1 MKTDMQHKY
10 DEINEQYESR
20 TDSEIKQDSESAAS
34 EVSPD
39 AAASSS
45 VASDAYTQSP
55 VSSDDNLELEALR
68 NEVKELKRLLANS
81 RITNEKVLRKAMNAK
96 SGWLDRL
103 VKVEI
108 FSLPLTAL
116 IFMAFSA
123 AVGASMWPIAAFI
136 VIGGISTWLDWY
148 TLRIAPT
155 SILDMPMMQLKANL
169 IRQKKYRMIQTVVES
184 VVTFLWLCWYVYSI
198 KSVLS
203 PDDELDNILK
213 YSIFGGSFVG
223 GIISVFVIIW
233 IYKKA
238 QKTNNELIDSIDSN
252 YDVG

>member
-1 MKTDMQHKY
+1 M
-10 DEINEQYESR
+10 
-20 TDSEIKQDSESAAS
+20 
-34 EVSPD
+34 
-39 AAASSS
+39 
-45 VASDAYTQSP
+45 
-55 VSSDDNLELEALR
+55 R
-68 NEVKELKRLLANS
+68 NDVKELKRLLANS
-81 RITNEKVLRKAMNAK
+81 IITNEKVLRKAMNAK

-123 AVGASMWPIAAFI
+123 AVGASIWPIAVFI

-148 TLRIAPT
+148 TLRIAPA

-169 IRQKKYRMIQTVVES
+169 IRQKKYRMIQTVAES

-238 QKTNNELIDSIDSN
+238 QKTNNDLIDSIDSN
-252 YDVG
+252 YNVG

>member
-1 MKTDMQHKY
+1 SSDLS
-10 DEINEQYESR
+10 D
-20 TDSEIKQDSESAAS
+20 DS
-34 EVSPD
+34 V
-39 AAASSS
+39 
-45 VASDAYTQSP
+45 
-55 VSSDDNLELEALR
+55 VSSDLSDTSVSSDGNMELEALR
-68 NEVKELKRLLANS
+68 SEVNELKRLLANS

-103 VKVEI
+103 VKLEI
-108 FSLPLTAL
+108 FSLPLITL

-123 AVGASMWPIAAFI
+123 AVGASMWPIAAII

-148 TLRIAPT
+148 TLRIAPA

-169 IRQKKYRMIQTVVES
+169 IRQKKYRMIQTVAES

-238 QKTNNELIDSIDSN
+238 QNTNNDLIDSIDSN